1 VEMIS
6 FLMQYKWSIVIVA
19 EILFF
24 VLFGA
29 FFIMKYWFNK
39 PRIGYVFIVLL
50 ILNELFIALIAI
62 YDYVETGK
70 VSSFQVITVLFF
82 IYLISLGKKDFLQLE
97 RFFKRKIAIWKGEP
111 VPELPHKEIH
121 KQEQYGKM
129 HAKEERKGWYSHLL
143 IFIIAQLIFINMS
156 GFAGWQEFSLN
167 RLKNTF
173 QIYEDNKINH
183 ANSVWGIIL
192 IIDFIWSF
200 SYTIWPKKKKSSS

>member
-1 VEMIS
+1 MEIIS
-6 FLMQYKWSIVIVA
+6 FLMKYKWSLVIVA

-24 VLFGA
+24 VLLGA
-29 FFIMKYWFNK
+29 FFIMRYWFKK
-39 PRIGYVFIVLL
+39 PKIGYVFVVLL

-82 IYLISLGKKDFLQLE
+82 IYLISLGKKDFLQLDG
-97 RFFKRKIAIWKGEP
+97 FFKRKIAIWGGEP

-121 KQEQYGKM
+121 KQELYGTA

-143 IFIIAQLIFINMS
+143 IFVIAQFVFLSMS
-156 GFAGWQEFSLN
+156 EFAGWQEFSLN
-167 RLKNTF
+167 RIKNMF
-173 QIYEDNKINH
+173 QIYKDNKINH

-200 SYTIWPKKKKSSS
+200 SYTFWPKKKKSSS